1 MRNLHPVEEQE
12 GERRLSTRGERERES
27 HANRCQITHIFFA
40 FLWLCSFCYCYYRG
54 EHGEGEAAGEG
65 EADIV
70 ATLPPAIRR
79 FDTPRFD
86 IDTSG

>member
-1 MRNLHPVEEQE
+1 MEE
-12 GERRLSTRGERERES
+12 
-27 HANRCQITHIFFA
+27 
-40 FLWLCSFCYCYYRG
+40 
-54 EHGEGEAAGEG
+54 AGEG

>member
-1 MRNLHPVEEQE
+1 MLIAVKLLRYFLHFYSSAHFV
-12 GERRLSTRGERERES
+12 
-27 HANRCQITHIFFA
+27 IF
-40 FLWLCSFCYCYYRG
+40 
-54 EHGEGEAAGEG
+54 AAGRGNMEEAGAG

>member
-1 MRNLHPVEEQE
+1 MLIAVKLLIYFLHFYGSAHFVIV
-12 GERRLSTRGERERES
+12 T
-27 HANRCQITHIFFA
+27 T
-40 FLWLCSFCYCYYRG
+40 RG

>member
-1 MRNLHPVEEQE
+1 MALLILLLLQQGRGNMEE
-12 GERRLSTRGERERES
+12 
-27 HANRCQITHIFFA
+27 
-40 FLWLCSFCYCYYRG
+40 
-54 EHGEGEAAGEG
+54 AGAG
-65 EADIV
+65 QADIV

>member
-1 MRNLHPVEEQE
+1 MLIAVK
-12 GERRLSTRGERERES
+12 LLVYF
-27 HANRCQITHIFFA
+27 CIFMP
-40 FLWLCSFCYCYYRG
+40 LLILLLLLGQGQRVQW
-54 EHGEGEAAGEG
+54 G